1 MSAVNNHAWTETEI
15 RKTRADFPLLN
26 NTEYAYLDSSATSQK
41 PQCVI
46 DKEKEYYEEFNANPF
61 RGLYEISVK
70 STDEYEEARALTAG
84 FIHAGSAD
92 EIVFTRNATEG
103 LNLVAYS
110 LGSILVHKG
119 DIILTS
125 VEEHHSNMLPW
136 RQLAERTG
144 AVVEYVEPEPDG
156 SLNPEKIKA
165 MLKPN
170 TKIAAFTAMSNIFGY
185 TNDIK
190 TIARYAHENGTVLV
204 ADGAQSVPHTK
215 TDVQDMDCDF
225 LAFSGHKMLGPM
237 GIGVLYGKME
247 WLKKMPPFLTG
258 GEMIDSVS
266 LDDIVYAPVP
276 HKFEAGTVNAAGAI
290 AFAEALRYIGRIG
303 FDRIEERENELC
315 TRLLEGMKKIPHI
328 TVLGSEKAEEHHGI
342 VTFKVDGVHPHDVST
357 ILDADKIA
365 VRAGHHCAQPL
376 HQYLHIP
383 STTRASLMFYNTEE
397 EVDRLLASAAR
408 IRTEMGYPD

>member
-15 RKTRADFPLLN
+15 RKIRADFPLLN

-144 AVVEYVEPEPDG
+144 AVVE
-156 SLNPEKIKA
+156 
-165 MLKPN
+165 
-170 TKIAAFTAMSNIFGY
+170 
-185 TNDIK
+185 
-190 TIARYAHENGTVLV
+190 
-204 ADGAQSVPHTK
+204 
-215 TDVQDMDCDF
+215 
-225 LAFSGHKMLGPM
+225 
-237 GIGVLYGKME
+237 
-247 WLKKMPPFLTG
+247 
-258 GEMIDSVS
+258 
-266 LDDIVYAPVP
+266 
-276 HKFEAGTVNAAGAI
+276 
-290 AFAEALRYIGRIG
+290 
-303 FDRIEERENELC
+303 
-315 TRLLEGMKKIPHI
+315 
-328 TVLGSEKAEEHHGI
+328 
-342 VTFKVDGVHPHDVST
+342 
-357 ILDADKIA
+357 
-365 VRAGHHCAQPL
+365 
-376 HQYLHIP
+376 
-383 STTRASLMFYNTEE
+383 
-397 EVDRLLASAAR
+397 
-408 IRTEMGYPD
+408 